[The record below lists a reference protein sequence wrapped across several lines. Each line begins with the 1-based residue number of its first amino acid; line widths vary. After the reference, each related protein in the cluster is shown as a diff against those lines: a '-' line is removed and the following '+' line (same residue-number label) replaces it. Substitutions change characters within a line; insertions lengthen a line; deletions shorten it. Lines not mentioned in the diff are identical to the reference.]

1 LIRLALVDLALGGSC
16 AAQGA
21 NEAAR
26 ADVCSAT
33 PMLWPHAIDPS
44 LMQPLLASAAS
55 ECGGLG
61 TYAWAFG
68 QGVLVDLTPCV
79 YPLIPV
85 TVAVF
90 GAKGVSKARALF
102 LATAYVLGMAVLYT
116 SLGVAVAL
124 AAGGVGFGTWLA
136 NPWVVVPLVLVL
148 LALAASMFGAFDLQL
163 PSSLETKLSNVGG
176 AGPFGAFLMGL
187 VSGLVSAPCTGPVL
201 LNLLAFIAVSA
212 DGPGGVVYGGSLL
225 FTYALGMGTL
235 FFAVALGASLFR
247 PGPWMDHIKSVFG
260 IALIVMAFYF
270 LRPLSPA
277 LTNFVIDPRWGLGL
291 GVGLLVLGLAGGA
304 VHRSFHGPLS
314 EKLIKGVAVTVASF
328 GAILALNNIL
338 YVELSADWRKVETL
352 AELEQAI
359 VEAERSGKPL
369 LIDFGASWCNPC
381 HELEAKT
388 FSAPQVEDALAKYEL
403 VKIDVSDPSDEQV
416 AMQAALHAAEL
427 PSVVVY
433 SPGSGLVDHLDD
445 LRAGRPLPQPAVH
458 ITSFVEPEAF
468 LERLAG
474 TGHDAPVSICRR
486 G

>member
-1 LIRLALVDLALGGSC
+1 
-16 AAQGA
+16 
-21 NEAAR
+21 
-26 ADVCSAT
+26 
-33 PMLWPHAIDPS
+33 MLWQHAIDSS
-44 LMQPLLASAAS
+44 LLRPLLANAAS
-55 ECGGLG
+55 ECGGIG

-90 GAKGVSKARALF
+90 GAKGVSKGRALF
-102 LATAYVLGMAVLYT
+102 LAAAYVLGMAVLYT
-116 SLGVAVAL
+116 SLGVGVAL
-124 AAGGVGFGTWLA
+124 AADGVGFGTWLA
-136 NPWVVVPLVLVL
+136 NPWVVGPLVIIL

-163 PSSLETKLSNVGG
+163 PTSLETKLSNVGG

-212 DGPGGVVYGGSLL
+212 DRPGGVLYGGSLL

-247 PGPWMDHIKSVFG
+247 PGPWMDHVKSVFG

-277 LTNFVIDPRWGLGL
+277 LANFVIDPSWGLWL
-291 GVGLLVLGLAGGA
+291 GVGLVALGVAGGA

-314 EKLIKGVAVTVASF
+314 EKLIKGVAVAVASF
-328 GAILALNNIL
+328 GAILTLNNAM
-338 YVELSADWRKVETL
+338 YVELTADWRKIETM
-352 AELEQAI
+352 AELEAAI
-359 VEAERSGKPL
+359 ARAEDSGKPL
-369 LIDFGASWCNPC
+369 LVDFGASWCNPC

-388 FSAPQVEDALAKYEL
+388 FSVPEVEDELAKYEL
-403 VKIDVSDPSDEQV
+403 IKIDVSDPTAEQA
-416 AMQAALHAAEL
+416 AMQAAFHALEL

-433 SPGSGLVDHLDD
+433 APGSGLGEHLDE
-445 LRAGRPLPQPAVH
+445 LRAGKALPEPAVH
-458 ITSFVEPEAF
+458 ITSFVEADVF

-474 TGHDAPVSICRR
+474 SGVDKAAQICSRS
-486 G
+486 